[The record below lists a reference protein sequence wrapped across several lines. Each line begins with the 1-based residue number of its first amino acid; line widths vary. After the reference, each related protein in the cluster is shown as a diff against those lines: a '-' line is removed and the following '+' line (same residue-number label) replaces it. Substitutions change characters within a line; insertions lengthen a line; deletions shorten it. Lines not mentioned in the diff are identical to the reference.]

1 MSWLDQIVDAAG
13 EDEFRH
19 ELCTWLDANVPA
31 EWSRKGFRFPAEE
44 RERVAMLRGWQ
55 AQMASGRW
63 VGLHWPVQYGGRD
76 ATLAQQI
83 VYNAELTARS
93 LPALPGHRGLTI
105 VGPTLIKHGTPEQR
119 QRFLPRIRS
128 GQDLWAGGFSEPE
141 AGSDLASLR
150 TRAVIDGDQ
159 VVINGQKIWTSS
171 AHWCDWIFTL
181 VRTDPAADKHNGIS
195 VVMVPLDAPGITVR
209 PIRQITGGAGFN
221 EVFFDEVTVPTEN
234 ILGPVNRGW
243 QVNRTT
249 LSHEHFTLFIGTQV
263 RFARVLQNLI
273 DAVAS
278 LEDAHGRRRLDD
290 QVTRNRI
297 ARAWATSQLLLVNG
311 LRNVA
316 GVTAGDGPG
325 PEGSI
330 SKLFGQEAQ
339 QALYDLAIDLIGPAA
354 LLNQGGP
361 DLPSSGR
368 WQLGYLS
375 ARAATIGGG
384 TSEVHR
390 NKLAEGALGLPR
402 DLWASE
408 DR

>member
-1 MSWLDQIVDAAG
+1 VNWLENIVDAAG

-19 ELCTWLDANVPA
+19 ELCIWLDANVPA
-31 EWSRKGFRFPAEE
+31 EWNRKGFRFPDDE
-44 RERVAMLRGWQ
+44 RERVALLRDWQ
-55 AQMASGRW
+55 AEMASGRW
-63 VGLHWPVQYGGRD
+63 VGLHWPVEYGGRS
-76 ATLAQQI
+76 ATLTQQI

-105 VGPTLIKHGTPEQR
+105 VGPTVIEYGTAEQR
-119 QRFLPRIRS
+119 ARFLPRIRS

-150 TRAVIDGDQ
+150 TRAVIDGDR

-181 VRTDPAADKHNGIS
+181 VRTDPAADKHDGIS
-195 VVMVPLDAPGITVR
+195 VVLVPLGSPGITVR
-209 PIRQITGGAGFN
+209 PIRQITGGASFN
-221 EVFFDEVTVPTEN
+221 EVFFEDVVVPAEN
-234 ILGPVNRGW
+234 ILGPVNGGW

-263 RFARVLQNLI
+263 RFARTLQNLI
-273 DAVAS
+273 AAAAS
-278 LEDAHGRRRLDD
+278 LEDGQGRRRLED
-290 QVTRNRI
+290 QVIRNRI
-297 ARAWATSQLLLVNG
+297 ARAWAASQLLLVNG

-316 GVTAGDGPG
+316 GVASGNAPG

-339 QALYDLAIDLIGPAA
+339 QALYDLAIDLAGPEA
-354 LLNQGGP
+354 LIRSGTP
-361 DLPSSGR
+361 ELPSSGR

-384 TSEVHR
+384 TSDIHR

-408 DR
+408 EG